1 MTRAAIA
8 RLGDILRSPTG
19 FRGTLFW
26 YEATRIA
33 EAHASCRYRIGN
45 LLPHLAKSVAMFG
58 RWSPGRMPVR
68 RVVSVRPNLTI
79 SKAVRLSSLRT
90 EGCHLVGDFD
100 DLLFSDRATGR
111 PAWVARHAEGYVRA
125 LRAFDVF
132 TVATSAL
139 AERLARK
146 RPDAVVRVVRN
157 GVSTPWL
164 AAASDVSAWV
174 EGDPLV
180 IRYFSGSPSHDRDFA
195 TVADVLSDF
204 LRAHPDVELEVIG
217 PVSVDKTRFPAARF
231 RHSPRLR
238 QFDALP
244 ALLASSW
251 LTIAPLEATEYNEC
265 KSAIKY
271 LEAAAFGCPV
281 IASPNADL
289 RDHARE
295 GAPVLLAESDAD
307 WRAHL
312 ERALDP
318 VARARMGDAA
328 RRYVRS
334 TATSVQ
340 SAIQW
345 RNAMGALERSPDA

>member
-8 RLGDILRSPTG
+8 RLGDIRRSPTG

-157 GVSTPWL
+157 GVSAPWL

-217 PVSVDKTRFPAARF
+217 PEIPPLAEASSVRRAACAARLVVADDRAARGDRVQRVQE
-231 RHSPRLR
+231 RHQVPGSGGVRLSRHRLSERRPSRPRAR
-238 QFDALP
+238 RSAG
-244 ALLASSW
+244 ASRRVRRR
-251 LTIAPLEATEYNEC
+251 L
-265 KSAIKY
+265 
-271 LEAAAFGCPV
+271 
-281 IASPNADL
+281 
-289 RDHARE
+289 
-295 GAPVLLAESDAD
+295 
-307 WRAHL
+307 
-312 ERALDP
+312 
-318 VARARMGDAA
+318 ARAPGASAGPRRA
-328 RRYVRS
+328 RPL
-334 TATSVQ
+334 
-340 SAIQW
+340 
-345 RNAMGALERSPDA
+345 G